1 MLHPGMCSASRS
13 DKSTWIGRPVDAA
26 TQSATV
32 PSPGG
37 GMFGPPMPACELPA
51 KPAARYRSQ

>member
-1 MLHPGMCSASRS
+1 VLERELAGGAR
-13 DKSTWIGRPVDAA
+13 GRPGDAA
-26 TQSATV
+26 TQSAIV